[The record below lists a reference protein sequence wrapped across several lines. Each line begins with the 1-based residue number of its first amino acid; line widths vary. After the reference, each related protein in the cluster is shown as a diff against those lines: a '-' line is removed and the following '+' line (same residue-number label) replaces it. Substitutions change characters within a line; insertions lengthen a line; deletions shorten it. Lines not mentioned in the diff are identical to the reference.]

1 MKISKIDAYRNDLSR
16 VIVYFEDRSYITV
29 DALKAEKLGLK
40 TGMELDAASVSSLS
54 EQSARSAARAAA
66 ARIVGRNS
74 MSCMT
79 LLKKLREKGVAD
91 DDAKEALNWLIDLGI
106 MDDRQYGQILLAHY
120 RSRGFGNRR
129 IREEMRNRGI
139 QREDI
144 DALLTEEVDMQCE
157 ICAFIQKRAR
167 GQEID
172 EKLRAK
178 ITNALIRRGH
188 SYEAISS
195 AFRQIK
201 EDAACPDE

>member
-1 MKISKIDAYRNDLSR
+1 MRISKIDAYRNDLSR

-40 TGMELDAASVSSLS
+40 AGMELDAGSISELS
-54 EQSARSAARAAA
+54 QQSARSAARAAA

-74 MSCMT
+74 MSCAT

-91 DDAKEALNWLIDLGI
+91 DDAQEALCWLIDLGI
-106 MDDRQYGQILLAHY
+106 MDDRKYGEILLAHY
-120 RSRGFGNRR
+120 RARGFGNRR
-129 IREEMRNRGI
+129 IREEMRSRGI
-139 QREDI
+139 RREDV
-144 DALLTEEVDMQCE
+144 DALLTEEVDMQDE
-157 ICAFIQKRAR
+157 ICAFIEKRAR

-178 ITNALIRRGH
+178 ITSALVRRGH

-195 AFRQIK
+195 AFRRIS
-201 EDAACPDE
+201 EDAENWNE

>member
-106 MDDRQYGQILLAHY
+106 MDDRPVSYTHLMGLKYAAEFAVQVLKSELL
-120 RSRGFGNRR
+120 
-129 IREEMRNRGI
+129 
-139 QREDI
+139 
-144 DALLTEEVDMQCE
+144 C
-157 ICAFIQKRAR
+157 
-167 GQEID
+167 
-172 EKLRAK
+172 
-178 ITNALIRRGH
+178 
-188 SYEAISS
+188 
-195 AFRQIK
+195 
-201 EDAACPDE
+201 